1 MAEQTP
7 GNDNTGNN
15 NDNKVFD
22 SIKNAGASAFS
33 VAKDFSN
40 RLKEDR
46 ATKSDAAGAESATQ
60 EAADQAAQ
68 NAEDGK
74 ESFIDRATG
83 VAKDWGDS
91 IKRAADGTRESDTFT
106 EAKDKIGAAYQESRS
121 AVGDAVDKAK
131 ERRAEKNSA
140 TAGAGDNIKDDRAAD
155 DIIEGEVVE
164 GGEHNPNQP

>member
-7 GNDNTGNN
+7 GNNDN
-15 NDNKVFD
+15 NKVFD
-22 SIKNAGASAFS
+22 SIKNAGASAFE
-33 VAKDFSN
+33 VAKDFSG

-46 ATKSDAAGAESATQ
+46 ATKADAAGADSATQ
-60 EAADQAAQ
+60 EAADQAAK

-83 VAKDWGDS
+83 VAKDWGES
-91 IKRAADGTRESDTFT
+91 IKRAADGTRESETFS
-106 EAKDKIGAAYQESRS
+106 EAKGKIGAAYQESRT
-121 AVGDAVDKAK
+121 AVGEAVDKAK